1 MSKMGAMN
9 LDVEEYIH
17 NRISKD
23 EDFDEI
29 VRNVQNNFPLSDAD
43 AENKVWELMNPES
56 YEHLGYRMSHGVVDA
71 TDIMIDS
78 WDLSDDADALASAG
92 FGTDEDYGG
101 SNEDG
106 LF

>member
-1 MSKMGAMN
+1 MSKMGAIN
-9 LDVEEYIH
+9 LEVEEYI
-17 NRISKD
+17 NDRISKN
-23 EDFDEI
+23 EEFDDI
-29 VRNVQNNFPLSDAD
+29 VQQVQNNFPISDAD

-56 YEHLGYRMSHGVVDA
+56 YEHLGYRTSHGVSDDVLL
-71 TDIMIDS
+71 DS

>member
-1 MSKMGAMN
+1 MSKMGALN
-9 LDVEEYIH
+9 LEVEEYIN

-23 EDFDEI
+23 EDFDQI

-56 YEHLGYRMSHGVVDA
+56 YEHLGYRMSHGVCD
-71 TDIMIDS
+71 DDGS

>member
-1 MSKMGAMN
+1 MSKMGALN
-9 LDVEEYIH
+9 LDVEEYIN

-29 VRNVQNNFPLSDAD
+29 VRNVQSNFPLSDAD

-56 YEHLGYRMSHGVVDA
+56 YEHLGYRMSHGVCD
-71 TDIMIDS
+71 DFGS
-78 WDLSDDADALASAG
+78 WVLSDDADALASAG

>member
-43 AENKVWELMNPES
+43 AENKVWELMNPAS
-56 YEHLGYRMSHGVVDA
+56 YEHLGYRMSHGVCD
-71 TDIMIDS
+71 DYGS
-78 WDLSDDADALASAG
+78 WDLSDAADALASAG
-92 FGTDEDYGG
+92 FGNDEDYGG

>member
-1 MSKMGAMN
+1 MSKMGALN
-9 LDVEEYIH
+9 LDVEEYIN

-56 YEHLGYRMSHGVVDA
+56 YEHLGYRMSHGVCD
-71 TDIMIDS
+71 DYGS